1 MSDPKTDIEDL
12 DAEIQGMRARVAELE
27 EEADK
32 KAEAAAMQALLNGEA
47 ETPFTAK
54 EVAKAENGAS
64 DTAADGTAE
73 VEVEEEDAAAVDGR
87 SVYVGNVDY
96 GATPEELQQHF
107 LSCGSINRITIVC
120 DKFTGNPKGYAYVE
134 FSDPASLQSVLIYP
148 DSTKEDGEGAE
159 AVIEVA
165 TEAGRHNITRIL
177 DHEDVVVAVVEASKS
192 CT

>member
-1 MSDPKTDIEDL
+1 
-12 DAEIQGMRARVAELE
+12 ELE

-54 EVAKAENGAS
+54 EVAKGENGAS
-64 DTAADGTAE
+64 DAAADGTTE

-134 FSDPASLQSVLIYP
+134 FSDPAFVDTALALNDSLFRGRLIKASAP
-148 DSTKEDGEGAE
+148 ERV
-159 AVIEVA
+159 VI
-165 TEAGRHNITRIL
+165 
-177 DHEDVVVAVVEASKS
+177 DF
-192 CT
+192 